1 MRINAETVAVPMPKK
16 LRDAIEKFM
25 QKMGE
30 KNIHY
35 FKLSRFAGIYQ
46 K

>member
-1 MRINAETVAVPMPKK
+1 MRINAETVAVPMSKK

-30 KNIHY
+30 KKVHCFSLADAKEN
-35 FKLSRFAGIYQ
+35 
-46 K
+46 